1 MTEEETPM
9 ETQDMK
15 QYYVL
20 GIVVLVAVVI
30 AGYILRSKSNK
41 SATAPTEVGQVVVT
55 PTPGPITKLGCD
67 TQYFN
72 PKIGFP
78 EYYFSVEGAD
88 LSNASSVDCTI
99 SASQSGK
106 IVATSKVTSPMT
118 DKPERGGKT
127 FRCTTKAIAL
137 TPQLETVIEVELKD
151 DLGVT
156 ASCSAPF
163 VMPAP

>member
-1 MTEEETPM
+1 
-9 ETQDMK
+9 
-15 QYYVL
+15 
-20 GIVVLVAVVI
+20 
-30 AGYILRSKSNK
+30 
-41 SATAPTEVGQVVVT
+41 
-55 PTPGPITKLGCD
+55 
-67 TQYFN
+67 
-72 PKIGFP
+72 
-78 EYYFSVEGAD
+78 
-88 LSNASSVDCTI
+88 
-99 SASQSGK
+99 
-106 IVATSKVTSPMT
+106 MT

>member
-1 MTEEETPM
+1 MTEEEKIM
-9 ETQDMK
+9 ETQDVK

-20 GIVVLVAVVI
+20 GIVVLIAVVI
-30 AGYILRSKSNK
+30 AGYILRSKSTK
-41 SATAPTEVGQVVVT
+41 QLTTQTPATQAAPT

-163 VMPAP
+163 IMPAP